1 MDKIKNINNKTKLIF
16 TLMILIII
24 IGIAITATIGLNFD
38 LKYQSAQKIE
48 LYIKKDFEISD
59 MQKIVNEVM
68 PKTQTII
75 QKVEVY
81 EDTVSITAKEITDE
95 QKQEIITK
103 INEKY
108 ELDLSA
114 DNIEI
119 TSVQNL
125 QGRDIVKKYI
135 MPIIIATIII
145 LIYMVIRYNKLGKMA
160 TILKTI
166 AVLALV
172 ELMFLSVLAITR
184 IPISYYTLPLGIILA
199 VLTLTIITY
208 KNEKKLVEYN
218 RKKNKNSEDDND

>member
-125 QGRDIVKKYI
+125 QGRDIVKKYTKKHLKKY
-135 MPIIIATIII
+135 PFCT
-145 LIYMVIRYNKLGKMA
+145 KMKINIEKG
-160 TILKTI
+160 TC
-166 AVLALV
+166 VL
-172 ELMFLSVLAITR
+172 F
-184 IPISYYTLPLGIILA
+184 
-199 VLTLTIITY
+199 
-208 KNEKKLVEYN
+208 
-218 RKKNKNSEDDND
+218 

>member
-1 MDKIKNINNKTKLIF
+1 
-16 TLMILIII
+16 
-24 IGIAITATIGLNFD
+24 
-38 LKYQSAQKIE
+38 
-48 LYIKKDFEISD
+48 

-103 INEKY
+103 IHEKY

-184 IPISYYTLPLGIILA
+184 IPVCEFTMPTAVTLY
-199 VLTLTIITY
+199 VLTLIIITTTFE
-208 KNEKKLVEYN
+208 KQLEIKKLEEN
-218 RKKNKNSEDDND
+218 KK

>member
-1 MDKIKNINNKTKLIF
+1 MDKIKNMNNKTKLIF

-48 LYIKKDFEISD
+48 LYIEKDFEISD

-95 QKQEIITK
+95 QKQEIIKK

-172 ELMFLSVLAITR
+172 ELMFLSILAITR
-184 IPISYYTLPLGIILA
+184 IPVCEFTMPAAVTLY
-199 VLTLTIITY
+199 VLTLLIITTTFE
-208 KNEKKLVEYN
+208 KQLKIKKLEEN
-218 RKKNKNSEDDND
+218 KK

>member
-59 MQKIVNEVM
+59 MQKIVNDVM

-184 IPISYYTLPLGIILA
+184 IPVCEFTMPTAVTLY
-199 VLTLTIITY
+199 VLTLIIITTTFE
-208 KNEKKLVEYN
+208 KQLEIKKLEEN
-218 RKKNKNSEDDND
+218 KK

>member
-184 IPISYYTLPLGIILA
+184 IPVCEFTMSTAVTLY
-199 VLTLTIITY
+199 VLTLIIITTTFE
-208 KNEKKLVEYN
+208 KQLEIKKLEEN
-218 RKKNKNSEDDND
+218 KK

>member
-103 INEKY
+103 IKREK
-108 ELDLSA
+108 LKKRKVKLNL
-114 DNIEI
+114 NII
-119 TSVQNL
+119 SL
-125 QGRDIVKKYI
+125 Q
-135 MPIIIATIII
+135 
-145 LIYMVIRYNKLGKMA
+145 
-160 TILKTI
+160 
-166 AVLALV
+166 
-172 ELMFLSVLAITR
+172 S
-184 IPISYYTLPLGIILA
+184 
-199 VLTLTIITY
+199 
-208 KNEKKLVEYN
+208 
-218 RKKNKNSEDDND
+218 NSE

>member
-81 EDTVSITAKEITDE
+81 EDTVSITAKEIADE

-108 ELDLSA
+108 
-114 DNIEI
+114 
-119 TSVQNL
+119 
-125 QGRDIVKKYI
+125 
-135 MPIIIATIII
+135 
-145 LIYMVIRYNKLGKMA
+145 
-160 TILKTI
+160 
-166 AVLALV
+166 
-172 ELMFLSVLAITR
+172 
-184 IPISYYTLPLGIILA
+184 
-199 VLTLTIITY
+199 
-208 KNEKKLVEYN
+208 
-218 RKKNKNSEDDND
+218 

>member
-48 LYIKKDFEISD
+48 FEISD

-184 IPISYYTLPLGIILA
+184 IPVCEFTMPTAVTLY
-199 VLTLTIITY
+199 VLTLIIITTTF
-208 KNEKKLVEYN
+208 EKQLEI
-218 RKKNKNSEDDND
+218 KKIEENKK